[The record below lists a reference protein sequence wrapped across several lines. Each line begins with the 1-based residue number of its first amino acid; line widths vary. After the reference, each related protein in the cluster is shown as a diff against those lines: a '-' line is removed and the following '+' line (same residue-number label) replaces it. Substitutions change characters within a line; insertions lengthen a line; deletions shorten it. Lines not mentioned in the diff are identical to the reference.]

1 MAVKEGLRRL
11 PRIGLH
17 EPHEPHIAMR
27 QDQAEEGDLLAP
39 ASDLDDRLAKI
50 DLRMTRWVM
59 QRHEGLS
66 HRLPTGPDIILH
78 DRIPTR
84 EPVLVPQPFENPVRR
99 VPLLARHIRIC
110 VRLQDRVDDAGEPVQ
125 LRTPHRLPTPVA
137 RRRRI
142 AQHLLHRPPVDP
154 EPAARL
160 GMAQT
165 LLDNRQTNRRI

>member
-11 PRIGLH
+11 PRIGL
-17 EPHEPHIAMR
+17 HEPHIAMR

-39 ASDLDDRLAKI
+39 ASDLDDRLAKV

-78 DRIPTR
+78 DRIPAR

-99 VPLLARHIRIC
+99 VPLLDRHVRRP
-110 VRLQDRVDDAGEPVQ
+110 VRLQDRIDDPGEPVQ
-125 LRTPHRLPTPVA
+125 LRTPHRLPPPVA

-142 AQHLLHRPPVDP
+142 AQHLLHRPAVDP
-154 EPAARL
+154 EPTPGL
-160 GMAQT
+160 VVAQS
-165 LLDNRQTNRRI
+165 LLDNSQTNRRI